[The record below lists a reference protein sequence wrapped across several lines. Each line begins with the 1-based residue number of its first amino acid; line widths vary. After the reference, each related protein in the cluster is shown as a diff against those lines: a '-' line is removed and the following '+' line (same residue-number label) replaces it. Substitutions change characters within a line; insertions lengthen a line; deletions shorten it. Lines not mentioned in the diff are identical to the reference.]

1 AVAVDSVHGPRAVGG
16 VDDVVDDGR
25 RAGDGAG
32 GLEPPEHAQVADGVR
47 AESGFREI
55 VARAR
60 RVVVVHGPVLRVGR
74 DDLDAARNEAVFQ
87 FLHLQA
93 WPCGR
98 ARAAPWGTGAPKL
111 PLLSPLEEHGV
122 LPGLRWNGCGSL
134 PGAQTERPGWP
145 WPVRG

>member
-1 AVAVDSVHGPRAVGG
+1 
-16 VDDVVDDGR
+16 
-25 RAGDGAG
+25 
-32 GLEPPEHAQVADGVR
+32 
-47 AESGFREI
+47 
-55 VARAR
+55 
-60 RVVVVHGPVLRVGR
+60 
-74 DDLDAARNEAVFQ
+74 FQ

-145 WPVRG
+145 WPVRGLLGGMNLTGRLYAADATAEDRNGRRGLLLLRANAQDLPRLGTKAAQFGILQLVAVKPRDGQVIPLPGLFPVPELPVGLG